1 MAAQETT
8 IVNEIMKDTSK
19 HGARLFKNVRGMF
32 YTIEG
37 VKALIAAAMSLNPA
51 RIKQAVQQLRM
62 TTAGLLAA
70 GASDLIGFTPVVIT
84 QEMVG
89 QTIAI
94 VTCIEVKTADGRVS
108 KEQQDFT
115 NFVRQ
120 SGGFGGIARNAE
132 DARKIMRIPV
142 DTTA

>member
-1 MAAQETT
+1 MSHLETT
-8 IVNEIMKDTSK
+8 IVNNILKDISPF
-19 HGARLFKNVRGMF
+19 GVRLFKNVRGVF

-51 RIKQAVQQLRM
+51 RIKQAAQQLRM
-62 TTAGLLAA
+62 TTAGLLAS

-84 QEMVG
+84 PEMVG
-89 QTIAI
+89 QTLAVFTACEI
-94 VTCIEVKTADGRVS
+94 KTADGRVS
-108 KEQQDFT
+108 KEQADFT

>member
-1 MAAQETT
+1 MASQETT

-19 HGARLFKNVRGMF
+19 SGVRLFKNVRGMF

-70 GASDLIGFTPVVIT
+70 GASDLLGFTPVVIT

-115 NFVRQ
+115 NFVRS

-132 DARKIMRIPV
+132 DARKIMRIPF